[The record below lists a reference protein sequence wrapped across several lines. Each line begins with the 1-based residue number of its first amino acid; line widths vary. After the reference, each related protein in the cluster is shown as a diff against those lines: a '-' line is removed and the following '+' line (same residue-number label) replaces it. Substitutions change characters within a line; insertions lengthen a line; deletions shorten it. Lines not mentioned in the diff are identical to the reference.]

1 MPVRNSASTLSIV
14 IGSLLII
21 GGVTTW
27 ILVSTT
33 LADQKITVSDD
44 ASCLAGDEV
53 DGPFSAYCQAKV
65 IDKHALEATGGLRY
79 AQLDQKD
86 PKRQTAMTAS
96 FLQAS
101 LFTSVVAF
109 GVAAMAIAIGALF
122 ILIGLGI
129 RDVNS
134 RIRDLASRTPATA

>member
-1 MPVRNSASTLSIV
+1 VRRTAYTLSVV

-21 GGVTTW
+21 GGVATW
-27 ILVSTT
+27 VLVSTT

-53 DGPFSAYCQAKV
+53 DGPFSAYCQARV

-79 AQLDQKD
+79 AELDRDD
-86 PKRQTAMTAS
+86 PKRETAMTAS

-109 GVAAMAIAIGALF
+109 GVAAMAIAIGVLF

-129 RDVNS
+129 RDVA
-134 RIRDLASRTPATA
+134 RQVREVASRTPAAT

>member
-1 MPVRNSASTLSIV
+1 VRKSASTLSLV
-14 IGSLLII
+14 PGSLLII
-21 GGVTTW
+21 GGVGTW

-33 LADQKITVSDD
+33 LADQKIVVSDD

-53 DGPFSAYCQAKV
+53 DGPFSAYCQAMV

-79 AQLDQKD
+79 AELDQDD
-86 PKRQTAMTAS
+86 PKRETAMTAS

-109 GVAAMAIAIGALF
+109 GVAAMAMAIGVLF

-129 RDVNS
+129 RDVAN
-134 RIRDLASRTPATA
+134 RIREVAGRTPAAA

>member
-1 MPVRNSASTLSIV
+1 MRKSAYTLSIV

-21 GGVTTW
+21 GGIATW

-65 IDKHALEATGGLRY
+65 IDKHAVEATGGLRY
-79 AQLDQKD
+79 AELDRED
-86 PKRQTAMTAS
+86 PKRETAMTAS

-101 LFTSVVAF
+101 LFTSIVAY
-109 GVAAMAIAIGALF
+109 GVAAMAIAIGVLF

-129 RDVNS
+129 RDVAN
-134 RIRDLASRTPATA
+134 RIREMAGRTPATT

>member
-1 MPVRNSASTLSIV
+1 VRKSASTLSLV
-14 IGSLLII
+14 LGSLLIL
-21 GGVTTW
+21 GGVATW

-53 DGPFSAYCQAKV
+53 DGPFSAYCQAMV

-79 AQLDQKD
+79 AELDQDD
-86 PKRQTAMTAS
+86 PKRETAMTAS

-101 LFTSVVAF
+101 LFTSVVAY
-109 GVAAMAIAIGALF
+109 GVAAMAMAIGVLF

-129 RDVNS
+129 RDVAN
-134 RIRDLASRTPATA
+134 RIREVAGRSPAAA

>member
-1 MPVRNSASTLSIV
+1 MRRTASTLSIV

-21 GGVTTW
+21 GGVATW
-27 ILVSTT
+27 VVVSNT

-44 ASCLAGDEV
+44 ASCLAGDDV
-53 DGPFSAYCQAKV
+53 DGPFSAYCQAMV

-79 AQLDQKD
+79 AELGRED

-109 GVAAMAIAIGALF
+109 GVAAMAVAVGVLF
-122 ILIGLGI
+122 FLIGLGM
-129 RDVNS
+129 RDVAN
-134 RIRDLASRTPATA
+134 RIREVASRSPAAA

>member
-1 MPVRNSASTLSIV
+1 VRRTAYTLSVV

-21 GGVTTW
+21 GGVATW
-27 ILVSTT
+27 VLVSTT

-53 DGPFSAYCQAKV
+53 DGPFSAYCQARV

-79 AQLDQKD
+79 AELDKDD
-86 PKRQTAMTAS
+86 PKRETAMTAS

-109 GVAAMAIAIGALF
+109 GVAAMAIAIGVLF

-129 RDVNS
+129 RDVA
-134 RIRDLASRTPATA
+134 RQVREVASRTPAAT

>member
-1 MPVRNSASTLSIV
+1 MRRTAYTLSVV
-14 IGSLLII
+14 IGSLLVI
-21 GGVTTW
+21 GGVATW
-27 ILVSTT
+27 VLVSTT

-53 DGPFSAYCQAKV
+53 DGPFSAFCQARV

-79 AQLDQKD
+79 AELGRDD
-86 PKRQTAMTAS
+86 PKRETAMTAS

-109 GVAAMAIAIGALF
+109 GVAAMAIAIGVLF

-129 RDVNS
+129 RDVA
-134 RIRDLASRTPATA
+134 RQVREVASRTPAAT

>member
-1 MPVRNSASTLSIV
+1 VRRTAYILSV
-14 IGSLLII
+14 VLGSLLII
-21 GGVTTW
+21 GGVATW
-27 ILVSTT
+27 IVVSTT
-33 LADQKITVSDD
+33 LADQKIVVSDD

-79 AQLDQKD
+79 AQLDKDD

-109 GVAAMAIAIGALF
+109 GVAAMAIAVGVLF

-129 RDVNS
+129 RDVAN
-134 RIRDLASRTPATA
+134 RVRDLAGRTPATA

>member
-44 ASCLAGDEV
+44 ASCLAGDGV
-53 DGPFSAYCQAKV
+53 NGPFSAYCQATV

-79 AQLDQKD
+79 AELDQND

-109 GVAAMAIAIGALF
+109 GVAAMAIAIGVLF

-129 RDVNS
+129 RDVAN
-134 RIRDLASRTPATA
+134 RIREVASRTPATT

>member
-1 MPVRNSASTLSIV
+1 MRRTTYILSIL

-21 GGVTTW
+21 GGAATW
-27 ILVSTT
+27 ILVTNS

-44 ASCLAGDEV
+44 ADCLAGDEV
-53 DGPFSAYCQAKV
+53 NGPFSAYCQAMV
-65 IDKHALEATGGLRY
+65 IDKHALEATGGLRF
-79 AQLDQKD
+79 AELGRDD
-86 PKRQTAMTAS
+86 PKRETAMTAS

-109 GVAAMAIAIGALF
+109 GVAAMAIAIGVLF

-129 RDVNS
+129 RDVAN
-134 RIRDLASRTPATA
+134 RIGEVTSRTPATT

>member
-1 MPVRNSASTLSIV
+1 MRKTAYTLSLV
-14 IGSLLII
+14 LGSLLII
-21 GGVTTW
+21 GGVATW

-53 DGPFSAYCQAKV
+53 DGPFSAYCQAIV

-79 AQLDQKD
+79 AELDQDD

-101 LFTSVVAF
+101 LFTSVVAY
-109 GVAAMAIAIGALF
+109 GVAAMAMAIGVLF

-129 RDVNS
+129 RDVAN
-134 RIRDLASRTPATA
+134 RIRDVAGRTPATA